1 MNKIDRLMVGLDLTE
16 MDTSLV
22 TYAAFLAQKLH
33 VETVY
38 FIHVEKSLELP
49 GELLRSLERSGV
61 PADEGIREMIMT
73 KVGPAFQQLP
83 QVHVEVMIEEG
94 TPVKEM
100 LHWVKVKNADLLL
113 MGRKLRL
120 RGTGVLGQK
129 LLRTSRIS
137 VLFVPEN
144 VTPKLHNVVVSVDFS
159 DYSVMA
165 LERVLQ
171 VAKEK
176 PDIHVVCL
184 HAYQVPSGY
193 RTLGMTYESFDE
205 RMRGFAQEKYD
216 KLMVRFPDLRVRSEL
231 VMVRMEDEDDIGE
244 LVVVEAKRA
253 RADLLVIGAK
263 GMSAAALFV
272 LGSVTEKIL
281 RYDMDIPLLVFKKRD
296 EDMGFLDALLS
307 P

>member
-1 MNKIDRLMVGLDLTE
+1 MVGLDLTA
-16 MDTSLV
+16 MDDSLV
-22 TYAAFLAQKLH
+22 NYAAFISHELH
-33 VETVY
+33 VDTVY
-38 FIHVEKSLELP
+38 FIHVEKSLEVP
-49 GELLRSLERSGV
+49 SELLQNLERNDL
-61 PADEGIREMIMT
+61 PADESIREMIMS
-73 KVGPAFQQLP
+73 KVGPAFQQLSH
-83 QVHVEVMIEEG
+83 VHVEVLIEEG

-100 LHWVKVKNADLLL
+100 LHWAKVKEIDLLL

-120 RGTGVLGQK
+120 RGTGVLAQK

-144 VTPKLHNVVVSVDFS
+144 PEPKLHNVVVSVDFS
-159 DYSVMA
+159 EYSVMA

-171 VAKEK
+171 VAQEK

-184 HAYQVPSGY
+184 HAYQVPSGH

-216 KLMVRFPDLRVRSEL
+216 KLMDRFPELRRRSEL
-231 VMVRMEDEDDIGE
+231 ALVRQGEHDDMGE
-244 LVVVEAKRA
+244 LVVVEAKRN

-281 RYDMDIPLLVFKKRD
+281 RFDLDIPLLVFKKKD

>member
-1 MNKIDRLMVGLDLTE
+1 MNKINRLMVGLDLTG
-16 MDTSLV
+16 MDESMV
-22 TYAAFLAQKLH
+22 TYAAFLARQLH
-33 VETVY
+33 VETLY
-38 FIHVEKSLELP
+38 FIHVEKSLEVP
-49 GELLRSLERSGV
+49 SELLQSLQRNNL
-61 PADEGIREMIMT
+61 PADESIREMIMT
-73 KVGPAFQQLP
+73 LVGPAFKQLP
-83 QVHVEVMIEEG
+83 QVQVEVLVEEG
-94 TPVKEM
+94 TPVKEI
-100 LHWVKVKNADLLL
+100 LHWAKIKNIDLLL
-113 MGRKLRL
+113 MGRKLSL
-120 RGTGVLGQK
+120 RGTGVLAQK
-129 LLRTSRIS
+129 LLRTGRIS

-144 VTPKLHNVVVSVDFS
+144 SEPRLRNVVVSIDFS
-159 DYSVMA
+159 EYSEMA

-171 VAKEK
+171 VAQEK

-184 HAYQVPSGY
+184 HAYQVPSGH

-205 RMRGFAQEKYD
+205 RMRGFAQAKYEKLITHFPELD
-216 KLMVRFPDLRVRSEL
+216 NRTELTLVRQE
-231 VMVRMEDEDDIGE
+231 EEDIGE

-281 RYDMDIPLLVFKKRD
+281 RHDLDIPLLVFKKKD

>member
-1 MNKIDRLMVGLDLTE
+1 MNRINRLMVGLDLTA
-16 MDTSLV
+16 MDDSMV
-22 TYAAFLAQKLH
+22 HYAAFISRELH
-33 VETVY
+33 IGTVY
-38 FIHVEKSLELP
+38 FIHVEKSLEVP
-49 GELLRSLERSGV
+49 SELLHGLERSGL

-83 QVHVEVMIEEG
+83 QVHVEVLVEEG
-94 TPVKEM
+94 TPLKELLHWAKVKEI
-100 LHWVKVKNADLLL
+100 DLLL

-120 RGTGVLGQK
+120 RGTGVLAQK
-129 LLRTSRIS
+129 VLRTGRIS

-144 VTPKLHNVVVSVDFS
+144 TEPRLRNVVVSTDFS

-165 LERVLQ
+165 VERVLQ
-171 VAKEK
+171 VANEK
-176 PDIHVVCL
+176 TDIRVVLL
-184 HAYQVPSGY
+184 HAYQVPTGY
-193 RTLGMTYESFDE
+193 RTLGMSYESFDE
-205 RMRGFAQEKYD
+205 RMRGFAQGKYEK
-216 KLMVRFPDLRVRSEL
+216 LTQRFPQMGGRTELALVRQ
-231 VMVRMEDEDDIGE
+231 EDEDDIGE
-244 LVVVEAKRA
+244 LVVVEAKRN

-281 RYDMDIPLLVFKKRD
+281 RHDLDIPLLVFKKKD